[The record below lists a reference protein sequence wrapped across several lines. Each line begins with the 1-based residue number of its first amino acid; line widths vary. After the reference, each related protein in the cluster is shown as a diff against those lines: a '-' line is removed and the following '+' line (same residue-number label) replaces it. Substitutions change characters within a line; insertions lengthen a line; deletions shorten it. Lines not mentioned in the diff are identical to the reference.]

1 MRIRKKI
8 KTRMENRKNRHV
20 KLYDIGHSF
29 TIIMMHPRP
38 GNADSAIRL
47 YSRMPL
53 PCTPCYSRVA
63 SLPSS
68 HLHRHLRRTRSSSLN
83 SSANSFF

>member
-8 KTRMENRKNRHV
+8 KTRMESRKNRHV

-38 GNADSAIRL
+38 GKRRLRHPSLFTHAITL
-47 YSRMPL
+47 HPLLLQSR
-53 PCTPCYSRVA
+53 
-63 SLPSS
+63 
-68 HLHRHLRRTRSSSLN
+68 
-83 SSANSFF
+83 